1 MQLDDEFRDISMVQ
15 DNPATSSEAEAILG
29 NFFVPLTQEIWAIRT
44 EQKRQAEHIAA
55 LENRLQVLTQ
65 TLVLFPEQFKRLG
78 SGVELQ
84 LSQQREISEDTE
96 RDLKIGLENIKAV
109 LSRIQS
115 ENQNAAVLNWSIGW
129 RQIASSLAQGVTIAI
144 IILLGIRW
152 FPPEPSRALNQ
163 QLQVLYQQTELL
175 GNLQKWHK

>member
-1 MQLDDEFRDISMVQ
+1 MQVDDEFRDISMLQ
-15 DNPATSSEAEAILG
+15 DNSETSSEAEAILDRL
-29 NFFVPLTQEIWAIRT
+29 FVLLTQEIRAIRT
-44 EQKRQAEHIAA
+44 EQQRQADHIAA

-78 SGVELQ
+78 NGVELQ
-84 LSQQREISEDTE
+84 LSQQKEVSECNE
-96 RDLKIGLENIKAV
+96 RDLKSGLENIKGV
-109 LSRIQS
+109 LGRIQL

-129 RQIASSLAQGVTIAI
+129 RQMASSLVQGVTIAI
-144 IILLGIRW
+144 VILLGIRW

-175 GNLQKWHK
+175 GNSPKQHK

>member
-1 MQLDDEFRDISMVQ
+1 MQLDNEFRDISMLQ
-15 DNPATSSEAEAILG
+15 DNPDTSSEAEAILEE
-29 NFFVPLTQEIWAIRT
+29 FFVPLTQEIWAIRT
-44 EQKRQAEHIAA
+44 EQQRQAEHIAA

-65 TLVLFPEQFKRLG
+65 TLVLFPEQFRRLG

-84 LSQQREISEDTE
+84 LSQQKEVSESIE
-96 RDLKIGLENIKAV
+96 RDLKIGLENIKTV

-129 RQIASSLAQGVTIAI
+129 RQIASSLVQGVTIAVV
-144 IILLGIRW
+144 ILFGIRW
-152 FPPEPSRALNQ
+152 FPPEPSKALNQ

-175 GNLQKWHK
+175 GNSQKRHK

>member
-1 MQLDDEFRDISMVQ
+1 MQLDNEFRDISMLQ
-15 DNPATSSEAEAILG
+15 DNLDTSSEAILEEL
-29 NFFVPLTQEIWAIRT
+29 FVPLTQEIWAMRT
-44 EQKRQAEHIAA
+44 EQQRQAEYIAA

-65 TLVLFPEQFKRLG
+65 TLVLFPEQFRRLG

-84 LSQQREISEDTE
+84 LSQQKEVSESNE

-109 LSRIQS
+109 LNRIQS

-129 RQIASSLAQGVTIAI
+129 RQMASSLVQGATIAI

-152 FPPEPSRALNQ
+152 FPPEPSKALNQ

-175 GNLQKWHK
+175 GNSPKRHK